1 MIWGWAGARLARR
14 PATSCATRRVTDRA
28 MAKQSA
34 DGPSPAGWRRWRR
47 SAGIWVAT
55 GLLFALS
62 AVFQPNSLGASA
74 LASLWPFTA
83 VLILAAVGQTLVVQQ
98 RGIDLSV
105 PGFISLT
112 VVLVTH
118 IPNGNSGQLGPA
130 ILLAY
135 AICLAAGLVNG
146 LLVTRVGITPIVQ
159 TLGMNAVLYGI
170 DLGISQG
177 TPTQTT
183 SALQSF
189 TNASVAGIPVPLV
202 IAVVIV
208 AVIAF
213 TIKRT
218 AFGRRFEA
226 SGANAVAGRAA
237 GPTRKPLPDLAPTSA
252 PRSCTAPPA
261 CCWPGSCPSPI
272 PSRATTTCSRRSP
285 RSRLAAPRS
294 SAASAASSPAPSAPC
309 SSASCSSSCWPPA
322 PARRCRTSSRRAPW
336 PSPSPSTACGSGP
349 AGCHPGCGAPRD
361 QARRRGRRCGPPD
374 QPQHERRHHHRAHLT
389 PGLAGYVPVRI
400 S

>member
-1 MIWGWAGARLARR
+1 MSGYG
-14 PATSCATRRVTDRA
+14 
-28 MAKQSA
+28 MA
-34 DGPSPAGWRRWRR
+34 RWRR

-55 GLLFALS
+55 GLIFALS
-62 AVFQPNSLGASA
+62 AIVQPKSLGGSA
-74 LASLWPFTA
+74 LAALWPFAA

-118 IPNGNSGQLGPA
+118 IPNGNGGKLGPA
-130 ILLAY
+130 IVLAY

-183 SALQSF
+183 EALQSF
-189 TNASVAGIPVPLV
+189 TSASPAGIPLPLV
-202 IAVVIV
+202 LAAVLVLAIG
-208 AVIAF
+208 F

-226 SGANAVAGRAA
+226 SGANAAAGRAA
-237 GPTRKPLPDLAPTSA
+237 GLRGNRYQIAAYLGAALLYGTAGLLLAGIVSQPDPFQGNNYLLPSVAAVALGGTSLLGGVGSVVASAVGALFLSQLQQFVLAT
-252 PRSCTAPPA
+252 
-261 CCWPGSCPSPI
+261 G
-272 PSRATTTCSRRSP
+272 
-285 RSRLAAPRS
+285 
-294 SAASAASSPAPSAPC
+294 ASAAVQNLVQAGALALAVTVYGVRPGRLLARTRRSRPPADARSRDGTADQRPDDHPAPV
-309 SSASCSSSCWPPA
+309 
-322 PARRCRTSSRRAPW
+322 T
-336 PSPSPSTACGSGP
+336 
-349 AGCHPGCGAPRD
+349 
-361 QARRRGRRCGPPD
+361 
-374 QPQHERRHHHRAHLT
+374 
-389 PGLAGYVPVRI
+389 
-400 S
+400 

>member
-1 MIWGWAGARLARR
+1 VARR
-14 PATSCATRRVTDRA
+14 
-28 MAKQSA
+28 
-34 DGPSPAGWRRWRR
+34 AGVAAVSGFGAARWRR

-55 GLLFALS
+55 GLLFAIS
-62 AVFQPNSLGASA
+62 AVFQPKSLGGSA
-74 LASLWPFTA
+74 LAALWPFAA

-118 IPNGNSGQLGPA
+118 LPNGDSGKLLPA

-189 TNASVAGIPVPLV
+189 ANASPAGIPLPLL
-202 IAVVIV
+202 IAVVV
-208 AVIAF
+208 VVVIEF
-213 TIKRT
+213 VIKRT
-218 AFGRRFEA
+218 SFGRRFEA
-226 SGANAVAGRAA
+226 SGANAAAGRAA
-237 GPTRKPLPDLAPTSA
+237 GLRGNRYQMSA
-252 PRSCTAPPA
+252 YLGAATLYCTAGVLLAGIVSQPDPFQGNNYLLPSVA
-261 CCWPGSCPSPI
+261 AVALGGTSLLGGVGSVVASAMGAVFL
-272 PSRATTTCSRRSP
+272 SQLQQFVLATG
-285 RSRLAAPRS
+285 
-294 SAASAASSPAPSAPC
+294 ASAAVQNLVQAGALALAVTVYGLRPRPRRLLTRLRAH
-309 SSASCSSSCWPPA
+309 PPA
-322 PARRCRTSSRRAPW
+322 DDEPRDGTADPRPGPYNDHRAPV
-336 PSPSPSTACGSGP
+336 T
-349 AGCHPGCGAPRD
+349 
-361 QARRRGRRCGPPD
+361 
-374 QPQHERRHHHRAHLT
+374 
-389 PGLAGYVPVRI
+389 
-400 S
+400 

>member
-1 MIWGWAGARLARR
+1 VNGFGA
-14 PATSCATRRVTDRA
+14 
-28 MAKQSA
+28 
-34 DGPSPAGWRRWRR
+34 RWRR

-62 AVFQPNSLGASA
+62 AIFQPKSLGHSA
-74 LASLWPFTA
+74 LAALWPFAA

-118 IPNGNSGQLGPA
+118 IPNGNAAKLGPT

-170 DLGISQG
+170 NLGVSQG

-183 SALQSF
+183 TALQSF
-189 TNASVAGIPVPLV
+189 TSASPAGVPLPLV
-202 IAVVIV
+202 IAVVL
-208 AVIAF
+208 VIAIEF

-226 SGANAVAGRAA
+226 AGANARAGRAA
-237 GPTRKPLPDLAPTSA
+237 GLRGNRYQIAAYLGAALLY
-252 PRSCTAPPA
+252 CTAGVLLAGIVSQPDPFQGNNYLLPSVA
-261 CCWPGSCPSPI
+261 AVALGGTSLLGGVGSVVASAVGALFL
-272 PSRATTTCSRRSP
+272 SQLQQFVLATG
-285 RSRLAAPRS
+285 
-294 SAASAASSPAPSAPC
+294 ASAAVQNLVQAGALALAVTVYGLRLRPARLAVRSRARSPAVIQPGDG
-309 SSASCSSSCWPPA
+309 
-322 PARRCRTSSRRAPW
+322 
-336 PSPSPSTACGSGP
+336 TADTRPGP
-349 AGCHPGCGAPRD
+349 YD
-361 QARRRGRRCGPPD
+361 D
-374 QPQHERRHHHRAHLT
+374 HRASVT
-389 PGLAGYVPVRI
+389 
-400 S
+400 